1 MAVTLDREQAL
12 QAFYE
17 HADQL
22 ALSPH
27 WLLGNTKPY
36 PRADVRPW
44 LWRWTD
50 LRAALFEAAEVMPL
64 GGDTER
70 RALTMKN
77 PTLQNARGTTR
88 TLVSAV
94 QLIYPGEQAPSHRH
108 TNAAL
113 RFIIEGSG
121 AYTVVDGQ
129 PVSMEPGDFL
139 LTPSWA
145 WHGHSHEGSE
155 PMIWLDV
162 LDAPLIGTM
171 DWRFFEEYG
180 SYADGESKQL
190 QPAEEPRDSSIPRYA
205 SGGLLPLAR
214 RRPAIPY
221 SPLFSYKWSP
231 TLAGLEGLSEADMTP
246 FDGLAMAYSDPAT
259 GGPVMPTID
268 CSIHMLPAGHHTN
281 AHRHTTNTIYHV
293 ADGSGFSVI
302 DGVRFDWQKSDTFCV
317 PNWCMH
323 EHAASPEARA
333 ILFAASDAPILGALH
348 VYREEALEERHQ
360 SITGTFE
367 S

>member
-1 MAVTLDREQAL
+1 MIHNAAMAIAADREHAL
-12 QAFYE
+12 QDFYK
-17 HADQL
+17 HADSL

-27 WLLGNTKPY
+27 WLQGNTKPH
-36 PRADVRPW
+36 PRADVRPY
-44 LWRWTD
+44 LWRWAD
-50 LRAALFEAAEVMPL
+50 LRAALFTAAEVMPL

-77 PTLQNARGTTR
+77 PTLQNGRSSTTR

-94 QLIYPGEQAPSHRH
+94 QLIYPGEEAPSHRH

-145 WHGHSHEGSE
+145 WHGHSHEGSQ

-171 DWRFFEEYG
+171 DWRFFEEFG
-180 SYADGESKQL
+180 DPKRM
-190 QPAEEPRDSSIPRYA
+190 QPPVEQRDVSVPRYCA
-205 SGGLLPLAR
+205 GGLLPLAR
-214 RRPAIPY
+214 RRPGVPH
-221 SPLFSYKWSP
+221 SPLFSYKWPHTVS
-231 TLAGLEGLSEADMTP
+231 ALEGLTEADMTP

-268 CSIHMLPAGHHTN
+268 CSIHLLPAGHRTR

-293 ADGSGFSVI
+293 AEGSGFSII

-323 EHAASPEARA
+323 EHAASGDGRA
-333 ILFAASDAPILGALH
+333 ILFAATDAPILEALH
-348 VYREEALEERHQ
+348 VYREEALEAGHQ
-360 SITGTFE
+360 QVTGAF
-367 S
+367 